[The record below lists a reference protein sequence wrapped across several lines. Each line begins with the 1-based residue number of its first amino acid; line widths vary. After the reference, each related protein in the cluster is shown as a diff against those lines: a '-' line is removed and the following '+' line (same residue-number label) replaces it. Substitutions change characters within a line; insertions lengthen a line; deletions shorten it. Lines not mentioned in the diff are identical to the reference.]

1 MPLHARDGGSW
12 REITPSGFKVKQGGV
27 WEPVQSGYV
36 KVSGTWQKFYQN
48 SDPVTYSF
56 YPVAIDSWR
65 PSTTWRGS
73 SNMRIGSYGFGD
85 HWTLMDFT
93 TSVDG
98 TSGLTL
104 AQALA
109 IRPAVSSC
117 EFTLKR
123 SGGGSATMNSG
134 TYFLSWNNGGFTSG
148 TPTNE
153 ALYRNTHSLASA
165 GWARNTTRTF
175 TGLGDLALKLATN
188 EICVANNLSPSSS
201 GGGNDSDYTNVDG
214 SIFSHT
220 LTVTLDYV

>member
-12 REITPSGFKVKQGGV
+12 REITPSGFKVKQSGT

-36 KVSGTWQKFYQN
+36 KVSGNWEKFYQN
-48 SDPVTYSF
+48 SDPVTYNF

-73 SNMRIGSYGFGD
+73 SNMRIGSYGYGD

-104 AQALA
+104 AEALA
-109 IRPAVSSC
+109 IRGVVQTC

-123 SGGGSATMNSG
+123 SGGGSSTINAG
-134 TYFLSWNNGGFTSG
+134 TYYLSWNNGGFTSG

-153 ALYRNTHSLASA
+153 SLYRNTHSLSSA
-165 GWARNTTRTF
+165 GWARDTTRTF

-214 SIFSHT
+214 SVFSHI